1 MSSAII
7 FKIADIKLKMW
18 FIYIFFFILGT
29 LVGSFLNVVVI
40 RLKKN
45 ESILKTRSHCPYC
58 KKKLK
63 WFELIPIISF
73 FVQKGRCRK
82 CKKKISWQYPLV
94 ELFTGLIF
102 ILSVFYYLNYFSL
115 YNFINFSYLLV
126 FSCFLLV
133 IFVYD
138 LKYGLVSDKVIYPAV
153 IITILYDIYLAVVT
167 GRFSIL
173 TLSFAASLILGGFF
187 LFLVLVSKERWMG
200 MGDVKIGFLLG
211 LFFGPIQLFAAVF
224 LAFLF
229 GALISLVLII
239 FKKKTLKS
247 EIPFGPFLAGASFI
261 IIFWGSYL
269 IDWYFNNFLHGL

>member
-1 MSSAII
+1 
-7 FKIADIKLKMW
+7 MW

-73 FVQKGRCRK
+73 FIQKGRCRK

-94 ELFTGLIF
+94 EFFTGLIF

-115 YNFINFSYLLV
+115 YNLINFFYLLV

-138 LKYGLVSDKVIYPAV
+138 LKYSLVSDKVVYPAV
-153 IITILYDIYLAVVT
+153 IITILYDIYLAVAT

-173 TLSFAASLILGGFF
+173 TSSFAASLVLGGFF
-187 LFLVLVSKERWMG
+187 LFLVLISKEKWMG

-211 LFFGPIQLFAAVF
+211 LFFGPLQLFAAVF

-247 EIPFGPFLAGASFI
+247 EIPFGPFLTGASFI

-269 IDWYFNNFLHGL
+269 IDWYFNIFLHSL